1 MTTRLKGF
9 TVFLEK
15 EMREDDA
22 EATRAAIL
30 QIRGVMAAEPIES
43 TPSEDFAIY
52 AAKNDLLK
60 QIGAI
65 LK

>member
-15 EMREDDA
+15 DIREDDA
-22 EATRAAIL
+22 EPIRAAIQ
-30 QIRGVMAAEPIES
+30 QIRGVMAADPIES

-52 AAKNDLLK
+52 VAKNDLLK
-60 QIGAI
+60 QIIAI